1 MSSEVAL
8 YLTVGLDASGH
19 VIESFGVDIE
29 KSKILWDGQEATYR
43 RKQTSDANHEK
54 NTRALLA
61 KGAKH
66 KASQKKLNVFAR
78 MLVAHRFKIAESSD
92 HFADTLAACRYW
104 DKGNKAL
111 FYLCGF
117 DPMEGRCR
125 ISDFFDGVEHGFN
138 SEVLPSENI
147 EVYIRSPNNASAVPA
162 AESDLK
168 QIVEQIDL
176 RTGAPRPVSNNSS
189 TVAMKTGSA
198 QTHPDDAIAADD
210 QSTPRGSISNHDDG
224 PPKTGRPGGGDH
236 ARTQIS
242 EPAAQPGSVDAV
254 SPQAQ
259 SKLGKPASKVWGACL
274 AGLVATV
281 GIILIVAKLLPGEV
295 PASIETDAPAVSA
308 TTLAAIVLETQR
320 ITRDQMLNENTPR
333 FTMVLNQNLGGLA
346 PQETQQYQNAT
357 SEQAVRI
364 EENDLIIRARQSA
377 FTNDVAAVNLKID
390 GVPEGTPFFWMK
402 LPLSG
407 RGQVV
412 RGSFN
417 QRRVTVNAAAG
428 LFELLVVIKGA
439 ADNPG
444 INPDD
449 IRITAVAA
457 PVLLV
462 PAYFYP
468 DSPTLKSDEWQKFR
482 DLVVAVRGHAQVYA
496 VLNVDSGAVRRA
508 AETLLPTTEPN
519 PDYAALVEELQ
530 QWQVPWVGY
539 ITYGYGK
546 PRTLTDKSGRIHEVS
561 REDDLACWL
570 SSYPGMHGVFMD
582 EVPTDPSHTDGLRRL
597 CGTIRKALQAAH
609 ISHPVIIGN
618 PGTMCPPEL
627 ASDEIFN
634 WLCID
639 ERTTQKS
646 DFTRLKIASDEIRFG
661 SLLHSATDA
670 KQIPVV
676 LETLR
681 KRDADFFF
689 VTDQSKAVD
698 GDVWTKMPRQEVID
712 ELVKFVNSP

>member
-8 YLTVGLDASGH
+8 YLTVGLDASGR
-19 VIESFGVDIE
+19 VIESFGVDVE
-29 KSKILWDGQEATYR
+29 KSKILWDGREATYR
-43 RKQTSDANHEK
+43 RKRTSDANHEK

-78 MLVAHRFKIAESSD
+78 MLVAHRLEIAESSD

-117 DPMEGRCR
+117 DPLEGRCR
-125 ISDFFDGVEHGFN
+125 ISDFFDGVENGFN
-138 SEVLPSENI
+138 SEVLPPENI
-147 EVYIRSPNNASAVPA
+147 KVYIRAPNNASAVPA
-162 AESDLK
+162 TEPDLLK
-168 QIVEQIDL
+168 IVEQIDL
-176 RTGAPRPVSNNSS
+176 RTGAPQTVPNNGSAGAIRTS
-189 TVAMKTGSA
+189 SA
-198 QTHPDDAIAADD
+198 QTHMDDAIAADD
-210 QSTPRGSISNHDDG
+210 QSTPRHNRTSHDRG
-224 PPKTGRPGGGDH
+224 LPKTRHPGDCDH
-236 ARTQIS
+236 AESQCS
-242 EPAAQPGSVDAV
+242 EPAAQRGAVDGA
-254 SPQAQ
+254 SPRAQ
-259 SKLGKPASKVWGACL
+259 SQPGTPASKVWGACL

-295 PASIETDAPAVSA
+295 PARIETDPSAVSP

-320 ITRDQMLNENTPR
+320 ITRDQMLQENTPR

-346 PQETQQYQNAT
+346 PLETQQYRDAT
-357 SEQAVRI
+357 SQQAVRI
-364 EENDLIIRARQSA
+364 EENDLVIRARQSA
-377 FTNDVAAVNLKID
+377 FTNDVPAVNLKID

-417 QRRVTVNAAAG
+417 QTRVTVNAAAG

-439 ADNPG
+439 ADDPG

-449 IRITAVAA
+449 IRITAVSA

-508 AETLLPTTEPN
+508 AEAHQPTTEPN
-519 PDYAALVEELQ
+519 DDYAALVEELQ

-546 PRTLTDKSGRIHEVS
+546 PRLLMDKSGNTHEVS
-561 REDDLACWL
+561 REDDLDCWL
-570 SSYPGMHGVFMD
+570 SSYPGMNGVFVD

-597 CGTIRKALQAAH
+597 CGTIRKALQAAEV
-609 ISHPVIIGN
+609 SHPVIIGN
-618 PGTMCPPEL
+618 PGTMCPPEF
-627 ASDEIFN
+627 ASNEIFN
-634 WLCID
+634 WVCID
-639 ERTTQKS
+639 ERTTQNS
-646 DFTRLKIASDEIRFG
+646 DFTRLKTASDEIRFG

-670 KQIPVV
+670 KYVPVV

-681 KRDADFFF
+681 ERDADFFF

-698 GDVWTKMPRQEVID
+698 GDVWTRMPQQEVID
-712 ELVKFVNSP
+712 ELVKFVSSP